1 MVPKYRIL
9 PLRCRR
15 TPLLVLWIDELGA
28 KKAPPPPGIFPPP
41 PGIPAPSGGILG
53 ASPLD
58 WGRCVATNRHQFCLL
73 RIITDPAKT
82 EYQDSHRLA
91 ALLAGKPFLDPKH
104 IKFKYLAPFLV

>member
-1 MVPKYRIL
+1 MVPKYRISH
-9 PLRCRR
+9 LRSRG

-28 KKAPPPPGIFPPP
+28 KKSPPP

-91 ALLAGKPFLDPKH
+91 ALLAGKPILDPENCKL
-104 IKFKYLAPFLV
+104 KFLAPFLV